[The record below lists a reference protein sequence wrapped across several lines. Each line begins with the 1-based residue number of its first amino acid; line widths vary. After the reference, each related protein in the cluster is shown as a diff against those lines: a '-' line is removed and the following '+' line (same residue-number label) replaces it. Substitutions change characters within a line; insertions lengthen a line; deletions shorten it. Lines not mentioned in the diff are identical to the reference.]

1 MEPSTNV
8 VAGRL
13 RKLSQLSIGF
23 KQAHKRIREV
33 VLSQKM
39 MERFKIQS
47 GAAQVCEVL
56 KVLWLMQKGGTWR
69 VGGRFRCTGLRG
81 VA

>member
-39 MERFKIQS
+39 MGDSKFNRVRLRFVKY
-47 GAAQVCEVL
+47 
-56 KVLWLMQKGGTWR
+56 
-69 VGGRFRCTGLRG
+69 
-81 VA
+81 